1 MFRSSDIHTVTEFSR
16 RPAEHLRRLSE
27 TRRPEMLTHNGKP
40 AVVVQ
45 DAESYERM
53 AELAD
58 YADSILNIRQALSEK
73 GRPLKKFTR
82 EFEDGHGI
90 RR

>member
-1 MFRSSDIHTVTEFSR
+1 
-16 RPAEHLRRLSE
+16 
-27 TRRPEMLTHNGKP
+27 MLTHNGKP
-40 AVVVQ
+40 AVVIQ
-45 DAESYERM
+45 DTESYERM

-82 EFEDGHGI
+82 ELEARYGI
-90 RR
+90 QR